1 MTVLCRAFNFISAAA
16 GLVTLTPVLLLIAI
30 AVKWDD
36 AGPVFY
42 VQTRIGRN
50 FQPFRLVKFRTM
62 TVGADQSGL
71 LTAPA
76 DQRVTRCGRWL
87 RRSKLDE
94 LPQLWNVLRGE
105 MQLVGPRPEVGRYVE
120 QFRAEYSALLTEP
133 PGITDPASLAFR
145 HEEQLFAPVAM
156 ERQYVSEILLRKLS
170 LSLDYQRRRG
180 LASDLGI
187 LMKTILGLN
196 S

>member
-1 MTVLCRAFNFISAAA
+1 MSAFCRVFNFISAAA
-16 GLVTLTPVLLLIAI
+16 GLVILTPVLLLIAI
-30 AVKWDD
+30 AIKWDD
-36 AGPVFY
+36 GGPVFY
-42 VQTRIGRN
+42 LQTRIGQN
-50 FQPFRLVKFRTM
+50 FQPFRLVKFRSM

-105 MQLVGPRPEVGRYVE
+105 MQLVGPRPEVERYVE
-120 QFRAEYSALLTEP
+120 QFREEYSALLADP
-133 PGITDPASLAFR
+133 PGVTDPASLAFR
-145 HEEQLFAPVAM
+145 REEQLFGPAEM
-156 ERQYVSEILLRKLS
+156 ERQYVSEILPRKLS
-170 LSLDYQRRRG
+170 LSLEYQRRRSF
-180 LASDLGI
+180 ASDLGV
-187 LMKTILGLN
+187 LMKTIFGLA